1 MTGELGE
8 TVGTVATISRFPV
21 KSMQGER
28 LTTAE
33 LRGSGLVGDRAY
45 ALVETGTGKV
55 VSGKTPRLGT
65 QLLSCRAA
73 IVEAPG
79 SGNEPPVVRIA
90 LPDGTTVTSDAR
102 GADAALSG
110 FLGCEVTLQRA
121 APEVFM
127 IDQYHPDVEGLD
139 PEEHRDTVTESRL
152 GASFFAAEGMV
163 SPIPAGSFLDLFPVS
178 VLTTS
183 TLARLQALQPESRF
197 DERRFR
203 MNVVVDTPQQ
213 GFVENEWI
221 GHSLQI
227 GDTVRIA
234 ISLSDPRCVM
244 TTLAQGDLPKDNE
257 ILRTLV
263 RHNRLDVAG
272 GLYPCA
278 GVYAVV
284 EVAGSIQAG
293 DQVLLA

>member
-1 MTGELGE
+1 M
-8 TVGTVATISRFPV
+8 
-21 KSMQGER
+21 
-28 LTTAE
+28 
-33 LRGSGLVGDRAY
+33 
-45 ALVETGTGKV
+45 
-55 VSGKTPRLGT
+55 
-65 QLLSCRAA
+65 
-73 IVEAPG
+73 
-79 SGNEPPVVRIA
+79 RIT
-90 LPDGTTVTSDAR
+90 LPDGTAVTSDTR
-102 GADAALSG
+102 DADATLSG

-127 IDQYHPDVEGLD
+127 IEQYHPDVGDLD
-139 PEEHRDTVTESRL
+139 PEELRDTVTESRL
-152 GASFFAAEGMV
+152 GASFFAAAGMA
-163 SPIPAGSFLDLFPVS
+163 SPVPAGSFLDLFPVS

-183 TLARLQALQPESRF
+183 TLAQLQTLRPESRF

-203 MNVVVDTPQQ
+203 KNVVVDTRED

-234 ISLSDPRCVM
+234 VSLSDPRCVM

-284 EVAGSIQAG
+284 EAAGSIQAG
-293 DQVLLA
+293 DQVSLA